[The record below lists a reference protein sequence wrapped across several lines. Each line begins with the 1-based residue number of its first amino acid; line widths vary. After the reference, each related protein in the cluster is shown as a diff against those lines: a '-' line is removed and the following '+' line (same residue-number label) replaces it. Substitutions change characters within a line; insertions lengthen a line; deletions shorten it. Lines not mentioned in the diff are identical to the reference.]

1 MKVYDLRGL
10 ELRDPV
16 RKEAYPESPHVLG
29 EPMRYLHL
37 QSSQWYF
44 DASDPANQAEADR
57 VIGELCFTAETWNKS
72 WSAEYKPL
80 HVVVAAGRS
89 SASGRSSDEV
99 PRFAGGPAQGRSV
112 VLD

>member
-10 ELRDPV
+10 SLSDPV
-16 RKEAYPESPHVLG
+16 RKEAYPSDDSFTLG
-29 EPMRYLHL
+29 VPMRYLHL

-80 HVVVAAGRS
+80 HVVVDNYGGTIVGVH
-89 SASGRSSDEV
+89 AS
-99 PRFAGGPAQGRSV
+99 Q
-112 VLD
+112 